1 MAHVVELVREITES
15 VTNRDILLV
24 NAGIVKALPQQGDNN
39 LRRCIHIIGASNISA
54 FDENSKTARIVNQRY
69 DAIRDAVFRAHP
81 WNCLIRR
88 AELAQDTES
97 PAFGY
102 AYQYAL
108 PTDPYCL
115 RVLEFSNGS
124 LSYPQDNM
132 SSNSGGPVFVIEG
145 RNLLT
150 DEGTARIKYIGRVT
164 DPQQYDSLLVEAVS
178 ARLASEIAYALT
190 GSTTVS
196 QLADALYREKLS
208 EARFVDGTEGA
219 PQKIEA
225 SDFIEARF

>member
-1 MAHVVELVREITES
+1 MTSNV
-15 VTNRDILLV
+15 DIA
-24 NAGIVKALPQQGDNN
+24 NYALN
-39 LRRCIHIIGASNISA
+39 IIGASNISS
-54 FDENSKTARIVNQRY
+54 FGENSKPGRIINQRFESV
-69 DAIRDAVFRAHP
+69 RDAVFRSHP

-88 AELAQDTES
+88 AQLAQDAAA

-102 AYQYAL
+102 SKQYTL

-132 SSNSGGPVFVIEG
+132 FSNSGGPVFVIEG
-145 RNLLT
+145 RKLLT

-164 DPQQYDSLLVEAVS
+164 DPQQYDASLIEALA
-178 ARLASEIAYALT
+178 ARLASDIAYAIT
-190 GSTTVS
+190 GSTTVA
-196 QLADALYREKLS
+196 QLAAAVYDDKMR
-208 EARFVDGTEGA
+208 EARFVDATEGA
-219 PQKIEA
+219 PQKLEA